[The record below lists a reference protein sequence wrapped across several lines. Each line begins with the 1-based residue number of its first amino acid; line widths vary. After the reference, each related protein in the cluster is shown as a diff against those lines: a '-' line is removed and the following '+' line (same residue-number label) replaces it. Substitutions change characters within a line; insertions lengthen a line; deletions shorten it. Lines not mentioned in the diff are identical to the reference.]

1 MPVTAVAAPASC
13 KASSHG
19 ERARLLWNTTT
30 ARTTAAAGS
39 TASTTGRLSDS
50 GPALKHFLPEQTAD
64 QRRNPGREPRHAD
77 TVRGR
82 GTAAKAAIPAATHT
96 PPMMDGESARGPSG
110 TVDHAAP
117 SAPEPF

>member
-1 MPVTAVAAPASC
+1 MPVPAVAAPASC
-13 KASSHG
+13 KASAHG

-50 GPALKHFLPEQTAD
+50 GPALKHFLPEQAAD
-64 QRRNPGREPRHAD
+64 QRRNPGREPGHAD

-82 GTAAKAAIPAATHT
+82 GTAAKAAIPAATHSAD
-96 PPMMDGESARGPSG
+96 DGRRECARAVRHGRSRRAISA
-110 TVDHAAP
+110 
-117 SAPEPF
+117 

>member
-30 ARTTAAAGS
+30 ARTTAAVGS

-50 GPALKHFLPEQTAD
+50 GPALKHFCPNRPPTSAGTQA
-64 QRRNPGREPRHAD
+64 
-77 TVRGR
+77 VSRGTPTPFV
-82 GTAAKAAIPAATHT
+82 GGETAAKPAIPAATHT

>member
-64 QRRNPGREPRHAD
+64 QRRNPGREPGHAD
-77 TVRGR
+77 IVRGR
-82 GTAAKAAIPAATHT
+82 GNRGEGGQPRRQDPRPGWAAGGPAGR
-96 PPMMDGESARGPSG
+96 PARAL
-110 TVDHAAP
+110 T
-117 SAPEPF
+117 